1 MSDAPDIHVCELGPR
16 NDLQNLSEGR
26 TAIRR
31 PRRGRGD
38 RAHAIRGAHTP
49 AKRLTEA
56 GIPTTLR
63 RFA

>member
-1 MSDAPDIHVCELGPR
+1 MSDAPDIDVCKLGSSNGP
-16 NDLQNLSEGR
+16 QNLSEGR
-26 TAIRR
+26 SSIRR
-31 PRRGRGD
+31 RRRGPGA
-38 RAHAIRGAHTP
+38 RAHAIRGVHTP